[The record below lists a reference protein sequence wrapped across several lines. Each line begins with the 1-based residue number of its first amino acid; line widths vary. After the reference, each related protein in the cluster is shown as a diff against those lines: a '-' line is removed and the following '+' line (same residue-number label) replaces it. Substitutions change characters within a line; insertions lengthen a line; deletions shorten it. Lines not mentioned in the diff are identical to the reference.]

1 MLKDYKIVSD
11 VFWTEV
17 NMDLEQKFPILCK
30 VDVPMYMFIE
40 YKKDQ
45 DIWECTCRME
55 PVNSKNVTIVRQYTT
70 EIIESIKELE
80 ENANTRE
87 NTRSNTNQV

>member
-11 VFWTEV
+11 VFYTEV
-17 NMDLEQKFPILCK
+17 SMDLEQKYPILCN

-55 PVNSKNVTIVRQYTT
+55 PVNSKIVVIERQYSN
-70 EIIESIKELE
+70 EIIGALKELE
-80 ENANTRE
+80 GIC
-87 NTRSNTNQV
+87 

>member
-11 VFWTEV
+11 VFLTEV
-17 NMDLEQKFPILCK
+17 SMDLEQKYPILDK
-30 VDVPMYMFIE
+30 VDVPMYVLIK
-40 YKKDQ
+40 YKNDQ

-55 PVNSKNVTIVRQYTT
+55 PVNSKNVTITRQYTT

-80 ENANTRE
+80 ENAKGN
-87 NTRSNTNQV
+87 

>member
-11 VFWTEV
+11 VFYTEV
-17 NMDLEQKFPILCK
+17 SMDLEQKYPILGN
-30 VDVPMYMFIE
+30 VDIPMYMFIE

-55 PVNSKNVTIVRQYTT
+55 PVNSKTVVIVRQYTT

-80 ENANTRE
+80 ENANTR
-87 NTRSNTNQV
+87 